1 MATDQFAAGPFQPRQ
16 IACEAVNQRPI
27 IVGPTGR
34 INCRGTEKVAGRG
47 RLYQQVA
54 LAITEAIG
62 AGRYPVGSRLPGERE
77 LADEFKVSRP
87 VIREAMIAMEIR
99 GLVEG
104 RQGSGLY
111 VTAARAAGDDSLEL
125 DIGPF
130 ELTEARI
137 LCEGEAVALAATTI
151 SDAKLAV
158 LEALLIDMNDD
169 DEKSGEAER
178 ADRQFHIEIANATG
192 NDAIR
197 AVVEML
203 WDTRYRSPLC
213 IHMFSQARAV
223 GVLSRVEEHEEILTA
238 LRNRD
243 GVTARKAMHAHLQR
257 VIDDLLT
264 ATEQEAFRRVKQE
277 SERRRSDI
285 ARRFSSVA
293 E

>member
-1 MATDQFAAGPFQPRQ
+1 M
-16 IACEAVNQRPI
+16 
-27 IVGPTGR
+27 
-34 INCRGTEKVAGRG
+34 AGRG

-62 AGRYPVGSRLPGERE
+62 SGRYPVGSRLPGERE

-87 VIREAMIAMEIR
+87 VIREAMIALEIR

-111 VTAARAAGDDSLEL
+111 VIASRATGDDSLEL

-130 ELTEARI
+130 ELTEARV
-137 LCEGEAVALAATTI
+137 LFEGEAVALAARTI
-151 SDAKLAV
+151 SDAKLEE
-158 LEALLIDMNDD
+158 LQALLGEMHGDD
-169 DEKSGEAER
+169 RESWQAER

-223 GVLSRVEEHEEILTA
+223 GILSRVEEHEEILAA
-238 LRNRD
+238 LRNHD
-243 GVTARKAMHAHLQR
+243 GAAARKAMHAHLQR

-264 ATEQEAFRRVKQE
+264 ATEQEAFRRAQEE
-277 SERRRSDI
+277 SETRRSDI
-285 ARRFSSVA
+285 ARRFSIDR
-293 E
+293 

>member
-1 MATDQFAAGPFQPRQ
+1 M
-16 IACEAVNQRPI
+16 
-27 IVGPTGR
+27 
-34 INCRGTEKVAGRG
+34 AGRG
-47 RLYQQVA
+47 RLYQQIA

-77 LADEFKVSRP
+77 LAEEFKVSRP
-87 VIREAMIAMEIR
+87 VIREAMIALEIR

-111 VTAARAAGDDSLEL
+111 VIASRASGDDSLEL

-130 ELTEARI
+130 ELTEARV
-137 LCEGEAVALAATTI
+137 LFEGEAVALAARTI
-151 SDAKLAV
+151 TDAKLDE
-158 LEALLIDMNDD
+158 LHTLLGEMHDD
-169 DEKSGEAER
+169 DEESWQAER

-223 GVLSRVEEHEEILTA
+223 GIRSRVEEHEEILAA
-238 LRNRD
+238 LRAHD
-243 GVTARKAMHAHLQR
+243 EIAARNAMHAHLQR

-264 ATEQEAFRRVKQE
+264 ATEQEAFKRAKQE
-277 SERRRSDI
+277 SETRRSDI
-285 ARRFSSVA
+285 ARRFSLYR
-293 E
+293 

>member
-1 MATDQFAAGPFQPRQ
+1 M
-16 IACEAVNQRPI
+16 
-27 IVGPTGR
+27 
-34 INCRGTEKVAGRG
+34 AGRG

-62 AGRYPVGSRLPGERE
+62 AGRYAVGSRLPGERE

-111 VTAARAAGDDSLEL
+111 VTAARAASDDSMEL

-151 SDAKLAV
+151 SDAKLGE
-158 LEALLIDMNDD
+158 LEALLGDMHDDND
-169 DEKSGEAER
+169 ESWQAER

-223 GVLSRVEEHEEILTA
+223 GIRSRVDEHEEILAA
-238 LRNRD
+238 LRQRD
-243 GVTARKAMHAHLQR
+243 GKIARKAMHVHLHR
-257 VIDDLLT
+257 VIEDLLT
-264 ATEQEAFRRVKQE
+264 ATEQEAVKRAREE
-277 SERRRSDI
+277 SASRRSEV
-285 ARRFSSVA
+285 ARRFGISG
-293 E
+293 

>member
-1 MATDQFAAGPFQPRQ
+1 M
-16 IACEAVNQRPI
+16 
-27 IVGPTGR
+27 
-34 INCRGTEKVAGRG
+34 AGRE

-87 VIREAMIAMEIR
+87 VIREAMIALEIR

-111 VTAARAAGDDSLEL
+111 VTGTRSANSDDQEL
-125 DIGPF
+125 DVGPF

-137 LCEGEAVALAATTI
+137 LFEGEAVALAARTI
-151 SDAKLAV
+151 T
-158 LEALLIDMNDD
+158 
-169 DEKSGEAER
+169 DEKLDELAQLLVEMHQENDEDSWHGER

-197 AVVEML
+197 SVVEML

-213 IHMFSQARAV
+213 IHMFTQAQVV
-223 GVLSRVEEHEEILTA
+223 GFHSRVDEHQAILDA
-238 LRNRD
+238 LRRRD
-243 GVTARKAMHAHLQR
+243 GAAARKAMHSHLHR
-257 VIDDLLT
+257 VIEDLLT
-264 ATEQEAFRRVKQE
+264 ATEQEALRKARDELETRRLDFAKRFGHY
-277 SERRRSDI
+277 SE
-285 ARRFSSVA
+285 AR
-293 E
+293 